1 MPRLP
6 GFIGATYADR
16 TRRVDAQETINL
28 FPEKVES
35 GKGANDLILRK
46 VPGKLPYAL
55 LPDAPIRGMFAQD
68 GRCFVVAGSSL
79 CELQLGQMGVSLFE
93 SSGLVS
99 LSWVR
104 IGTVESDDY
113 QAYFATN
120 GAGGNQ
126 LFIVSGGAGYIYT
139 LTTGPGT
146 LTRIAGGFPGNAR
159 RAFYLDGYFITMSGI
174 FVHASNPEDGLTW
187 SAASKAQRSVASDDL
202 QSIEVDD
209 HKTLWLIGSKTSEL
223 WYDAGQAPFPFAP
236 QPNVFISQGT
246 GAPDSVTRFD
256 NSIFGLAQSENGGRY
271 AFTVANGQTAQRLS
285 THAIESAW
293 ATYPRVSD
301 AVSWT
306 YSEMGH
312 NFVVLTFPSARATW
326 VYDAAVGMWHR
337 RGFFRNG
344 MYEADSANCHAFCFD
359 RNLVGSRKDGY
370 IYDQSLN
377 HVTDYDGGVSA
388 PIRWLRRAP
397 QLTHE
402 QKWIYFSSFELIAEV
417 GQGAPSGYQ
426 PDTVDP
432 QVSMTYSDDGG
443 LTWANQRTRSLG
455 LMGHYRERV
464 IWNRLG
470 RSLSRVFEVNGS
482 SPVHTTL
489 IDALVEAQ

>member
-6 GFIGATYADR
+6 GFIGATYADL
-16 TRRVDAQETINL
+16 TRPVDAQETINL
-28 FPEKVES
+28 FLEKVES
-35 GKGANDLILRK
+35 GKGANDMILRK

-55 LPDAPIRGMFAQD
+55 LPDGPIRGMFAQD
-68 GRCFVVAGSSL
+68 GRCFVVAGVSL

-93 SSGLVS
+93 SSGLAS

-113 QAYFATN
+113 QAYFASN

-126 LFIVSGGAGYIYT
+126 LFIVSGGSGYIYT
-139 LTTGPGT
+139 LTNGPGT
-146 LTRIAGGFPGNAR
+146 FTQIGGGFPSNAR
-159 RAFYLDGYFITMSGI
+159 RACFIDGYFFTMSGI
-174 FVHASNPEDGLTW
+174 FVYASNLEDGLTW

-202 QSIEVDD
+202 QSIEADG
-209 HKTLWLIGSKTSEL
+209 HKTLWLVGSKTSEP
-223 WYDAGQAPFPFAP
+223 WYDAGQTPFPYAP
-236 QPNVFISQGT
+236 QQNVLLSHGT
-246 GAPDSVTRFD
+246 GAADSVTRFD
-256 NSIFGLAQSENGGRY
+256 NTIFALAQSENGDRY
-271 AFTVANGQTAQRLS
+271 AIVVANGQAAQRVS
-285 THAIESAW
+285 THAIENAW
-293 ATYPRVSD
+293 RMYPRVSD
-301 AVSWT
+301 AVAWT

-344 MYEADSANCHAFCFD
+344 QYEADSANCHAFCFGKH
-359 RNLVGSRKDGY
+359 LVGSRKDGT
-370 IYDQSLN
+370 IYDQGLN
-377 HVTDYDGGVSA
+377 HVTDYDNGVAA

-397 QLTHE
+397 HLTNE
-402 QKWIYFSSFELIAEV
+402 RKWIYFSSFELVAEV

-443 LTWANQRTRSLG
+443 YTWANQRTRSLG
-455 LMGHYRERV
+455 LMGQYRTQV

-470 RSLSRVFEVNGS
+470 RSRDRVFEVNGS
-482 SPVHTTL
+482 SPVKTTL
-489 IDALVEAQ
+489 IDALVHAQ